1 LFLGFLNFEREEK
14 EILGTKEGE
23 CMKEWKDTIEIM
35 KEMDS
40 KMTIGLIE

>member
-23 CMKEWKDTIEIM
+23 CMKEWKDKAVEHIE
-35 KEMDS
+35 KGR
-40 KMTIGLIE
+40 K